1 MQATRRPSQVPTK
14 IRININ
20 SVPPTN
26 NDALNVGVI
35 TGISIGGGF
44 VLLAVMGVI
53 IYMWAYRKVNKSS
66 AAKVYVANFDLEAED
81 APERDVEEGEF
92 AMYDIMDINIE
103 LSEDVGDCTNS
114 DDNIIESKLPLD
126 DQKDSTMNMLTVR
139 DAGVNNDWFVMDSDD
154 DD

>member
-1 MQATRRPSQVPTK
+1 M
-14 IRININ
+14 
-20 SVPPTN
+20 
-26 NDALNVGVI
+26 
-35 TGISIGGGF
+35 
-44 VLLAVMGVI
+44 
-53 IYMWAYRKVNKSS
+53 VNKSS

-81 APERDVEEGEF
+81 ALERDVEEGEF

-126 DQKDSTMNMLTVR
+126 DQKDSTMNMLTVQ

-154 DD
+154 DDWSYFSI